1 MSVTSSILS
10 VSRKLALT
18 GAMTLGLVT
27 AAEATIVEVQ
37 TNLGSFQI
45 NLFDFDPEVKPTVDN
60 FLNYVEGVEGYGL
73 YQNTLIHRSDKDFV
87 VQTGGFNLTEGLNPQ
102 AIKNGPFLLN
112 KPLYSNREGTVAMAK
127 IPNYINSATNQW
139 FVNMKNNS
147 ALLDISE
154 GGFTVFGQVISGM
167 DVVREINALPTYPMG
182 DNFLDF
188 PLLGYS
194 IDDVNNKTPLVRD
207 NFVVIENIVV
217 IDSNPNSAATLN
229 PVKNTIAPIVEE
241 PKQPSNKASGSNGI
255 GFISLLAAL
264 FGLGLVRTRR
274 KL

>member
-1 MSVTSSILS
+1 MSVPSSILS

-37 TNLGSFQI
+37 TNLGNFQI

-60 FLNYVEGVEGYGL
+60 FLNYVNGAEGYGL
-73 YQNTLIHRSDKDFV
+73 YQNTLIHRSVKDFV
-87 VQTGGFNLTEGLNPQ
+87 VQTGGFNLTEELSSQ
-102 AIKNGPFLLN
+102 SIKNGPVLLN

-127 IPNYINSATNQW
+127 GRAINSATNQW
-139 FVNMKNNS
+139 YVNMKNNS
-147 ALLDISE
+147 VPLDTSV
-154 GGFTVFGQVISGM
+154 GGYTVFGQVIIGM
-167 DVVREINALPTYPMG
+167 DVLREINSLPTYSMG
-182 DNFLDF
+182 IGFEEF

-194 IDDVNNKTPLVRD
+194 IDDANNKTPLVRD

-229 PVKNTIAPIVEE
+229 PVKNTTAPIVEE
-241 PKQPSNKASGSNGI
+241 PKQPSNKASGSNSI